1 MAAPSGA
8 LDPACPSLLSE
19 AEGQLP
25 GIQAFHQWQGEM
37 PTGQLEWCCLLLP
50 SHLWQEMTAG
60 RVSSWSRSQ
69 AQQSAGIFTSCKMF
83 DMMPMAARR
92 VSPD

>member
-25 GIQAFHQWQGEM
+25 GIKAFHQWQGEM
-37 PTGQLEWCCLLLP
+37 PTGQARVVLP
-50 SHLWQEMTAG
+50 AASLPPLAG
-60 RVSSWSRSQ
+60 NDC
-69 AQQSAGIFTSCKMF
+69 G
-83 DMMPMAARR
+83 
-92 VSPD
+92 